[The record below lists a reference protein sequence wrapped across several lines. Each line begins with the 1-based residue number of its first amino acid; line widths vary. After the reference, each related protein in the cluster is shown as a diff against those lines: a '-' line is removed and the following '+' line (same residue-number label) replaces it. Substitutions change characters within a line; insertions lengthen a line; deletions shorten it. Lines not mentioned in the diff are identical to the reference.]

1 MQQDQNIKGFT
12 ILELLVVITIVAI
25 VSAVAYPNFSD
36 WRQDRELRAAMEKA
50 STMLSSVNTLSQR
63 GNYPF
68 VQFRVTPNGTSST
81 KFVSKGMDA
90 TSLSIKLNNART
102 IECNTSS
109 GSYWDN
115 NQVDE
120 TTKKISTHIS
130 KDGAV
135 CFSKDGSYFKAHGT
149 LKNNLNVTVEN
160 RSTNQY
166 LILCTTSNASNG
178 GKCPLD
184 QGGGLEKP
192 AYLVEWTRFG
202 NISKF
207 KWSGS
212 DWTRQN

>member
-1 MQQDQNIKGFT
+1 
-12 ILELLVVITIVAI
+12 
-25 VSAVAYPNFSD
+25 
-36 WRQDRELRAAMEKA
+36 MEKA
-50 STMLSSVNTLSQR
+50 ATMLSSVNTLSQR

-68 VQFRVTPNGTSST
+68 VQFRVTPNGTTST
-81 KFVSKGMDA
+81 KFISKGMDA
-90 TSLSIKLNNART
+90 TSLSIKLNNAQT

-135 CFSKDGSYFKAHGT
+135 CFSKDGSYFKANGT

>member
-25 VSAVAYPNFSD
+25 ISAVAYPNFSN

-50 STMLSSVNTLSQR
+50 ATMLSSVNTLSQR

-90 TSLSIKLNNART
+90 TSLSIKLNNAQT

-130 KDGAV
+130 KDL
-135 CFSKDGSYFKAHGT
+135 S
-149 LKNNLNVTVEN
+149 
-160 RSTNQY
+160 
-166 LILCTTSNASNG
+166 LIH
-178 GKCPLD
+178 
-184 QGGGLEKP
+184 
-192 AYLVEWTRFG
+192 
-202 NISKF
+202 I
-207 KWSGS
+207 
-212 DWTRQN
+212 

>member
-1 MQQDQNIKGFT
+1 MYK
-12 ILELLVVITIVAI
+12 
-25 VSAVAYPNFSD
+25 
-36 WRQDRELRAAMEKA
+36 RQ
-50 STMLSSVNTLSQR
+50 
-63 GNYPF
+63 
-68 VQFRVTPNGTSST
+68 
-81 KFVSKGMDA
+81 
-90 TSLSIKLNNART
+90 
-102 IECNTSS
+102 
-109 GSYWDN
+109 
-115 NQVDE
+115 
-120 TTKKISTHIS
+120 THIS

-184 QGGGLEKP
+184 QAGGLEKP